1 MYVDEVNTK
10 TTSQTWSA
18 KIAVTH
24 FTPPLLH
31 TCVHTVVVPLVL
43 LVMCSHWSD
52 EVHHVWQ
59 KPANSF
65 CVSWYRLLF
74 TQYCPDL
81 LHSII
86 QSTASGCFLTEF
98 RLPCVLLFTYQKFSK
113 GNFVWMRIFL
123 LWNQLW
129 LITMNTELEVL
140 PFHTILRCHNH
151 NLLVDFKDFYPQEA
165 SIRWK
170 ISRVWH
176 SWKFWYEW
184 MYEYIRINKITQMNI
199 RIYSY

>member
-1 MYVDEVNTK
+1 MMYVDKVNTK

-74 TQYCPDL
+74 TQHCPGL

-98 RLPCVLLFTYQKFSK
+98 RLPCVLLFTYQKCFKREFCLNAHLSS
-113 GNFVWMRIFL
+113 L
-123 LWNQLW
+123 ES
-129 LITMNTELEVL
+129 TMTD
-140 PFHTILRCHNH
+140 H
-151 NLLVDFKDFYPQEA
+151 
-165 SIRWK
+165 
-170 ISRVWH
+170 
-176 SWKFWYEW
+176 
-184 MYEYIRINKITQMNI
+184 YEYRVGGFTFSYHSQMPKL
-199 RIYSY
+199 